1 MAQYI
6 PGSSVTIS
14 ASISALAHQPVA
26 DDAHV
31 VSNLPQICVDYLSHN
46 WQEEDVWKSWR
57 SMTRHKHEIANGVRL
72 ENASWRTWWKQ
83 RNKLRTISPETLNWL
98 KDSDVTWLY
107 GPLHTAEP
115 VPPHKEPTL
124 SDKLD
129 LIKAAGKKPILKHR
143 TITEILSL
151 PRPSSPILESSELTE
166 DLEVECDDQGNIR
179 PPLLHTKSDTN
190 IIRRPSNR
198 RISPPRVAVGA
209 SGLAS
214 NQPSPVPAIEVNM
227 LEPSGSQG
235 SDSSNSPRGGS
246 SDLESNSGSS
256 NRRHIHFNTFV
267 EQYISIDKPRTST
280 VEDESEE
287 SEADDD
293 VLEIRS
299 LGGSST
305 TSVLSQYT
313 RPAFA
318 RRDSGEK
325 DLISIAPIAPTI
337 LKSSELH
344 PAPSPAVVFVPPNGS
359 LYEGED
365 HLLQYHADQHQKT
378 PYDAPIPVNVID
390 YTSSSSASSSASSQ
404 SQWEEEEDYGVG
416 FDYFSGADLGV
427 GQEYDMRA
435 DSRGGPYLPRG
446 AQRARQPG
454 APVPNDVSTTPTQ
467 SDPQLNSVA
476 AVFASHQERD
486 HEGASVTSSSN
497 SSNQS
502 DSTVQPGTVAGPRSP
517 VSPSGRPRVALP
529 NAPSQSPPARSPP
542 RPGRSILKNADAAT
556 GTPVAYRST
565 YDSTQDSSYLS
576 PSDLRGRSLS
586 PGGEERGR
594 SNVRTPP
601 AIEERERSS
610 SRGTSSPIG
619 SVSPNSSR
627 PGSALGRRRAERGG
641 TASSEEAA
649 RTVPIGVVAN
659 AIVSSSR
666 ACVNGR
672 KPKFAQ
678 GTARPSLVIDHSPV
692 AAKDRPEGTSESVE
706 GFTGAELE
714 RRRDDFWADSTE
726 FVPPNPGSQQTPV
739 QSKEK
744 PLKAADDKAHAED
757 EIDGDGMQYS
767 YEKGANAPVN
777 KTPNNS
783 PVTARSRPLPA
794 EGDMASRLPHVS
806 TPLPPNPPHI
816 AASIAL
822 GGQGRDR
829 EKMSEED
836 GLVGRAVDM
845 VHSARGLIG
854 AIWSGRGPVP
864 SE

>member
-6 PGSSVTIS
+6 PGSSVTLS
-14 ASISALAHQPVA
+14 ASISALAHQSVA

-115 VPPHKEPTL
+115 VPPHKESTL

-129 LIKAAGKKPILKHR
+129 LVKAAGKKPILKHR

-151 PRPSSPILESSELTE
+151 PRSSSPILESSDLTE
-166 DLEVECDDQGNIR
+166 EPEYEQDNAR

-209 SGLAS
+209 GGLAS
-214 NQPSPVPAIEVNM
+214 NQPPVVPTIEVDA
-227 LEPSGSQG
+227 LEPTLSQG
-235 SDSSNSPRGGS
+235 SESSNSPRGGS
-246 SDLESNSGSS
+246 SDLESNSGS

-267 EQYISIDKPRTST
+267 EQCISIDKPRASST
-280 VEDESEE
+280 VQDDSEDDD
-287 SEADDD
+287 EADDD

-305 TSVLSQYT
+305 TSVLSQHS
-313 RPAFA
+313 RPSFT

-337 LKSSELH
+337 LKSSESH
-344 PAPSPAVVFVPPNGS
+344 PAPSPAVVFVPPTGS
-359 LYEGED
+359 LYEGEH
-365 HLLQYHADQHQKT
+365 HLLQYHAAQYHKASNYPT
-378 PYDAPIPVNVID
+378 PVPVGVLD
-390 YTSSSSASSSASSQ
+390 YTSPSSASSSSSSQ

-416 FDYFSGADLGV
+416 FDYFNGPDLGV
-427 GQEYDMRA
+427 GQEYDTRNEY
-435 DSRGGPYLPRG
+435 RGSYRG
-446 AQRARQPG
+446 AQRSRQSPI
-454 APVPNDVSTTPTQ
+454 PVPNNVSATQ
-467 SDPQLNSVA
+467 PDPQLSNVGA
-476 AVFASHQERD
+476 MLAGRQERD
-486 HEGASVTSSSN
+486 HEATSVTS

-502 DSTVQPGTVAGPRSP
+502 DSTVQPGTVTGSRSP
-517 VSPSGRPRVALP
+517 VSPSGRPRVSLP
-529 NAPSQSPPARSPP
+529 AAPSQSPPARSPP
-542 RPGRSILKNADAAT
+542 RPGRSILKNADAAS
-556 GTPVAYRST
+556 GTPVAYRGT
-565 YDSTQDSSYLS
+565 HDSNQDSAYLS

-641 TASSEEAA
+641 AVSGEEAA

-659 AIVSSSR
+659 AI
-666 ACVNGR
+666 
-672 KPKFAQ
+672 
-678 GTARPSLVIDHSPV
+678 GTARPSLVIDSSPV
-692 AAKDRPEGTSESVE
+692 AAKDQPEGTGESSEGVS
-706 GFTGAELE
+706 GAELE

-726 FVPPNPGSQQTPV
+726 FVPPLPASSA
-739 QSKEK
+739 QSTER
-744 PLKAADDKAHAED
+744 PRKAADDKAHAED

-767 YEKGANAPVN
+767 YEKGANVSVN

-783 PVTARSRPLPA
+783 PVTIRSRPLPS

-806 TPLPPNPPHI
+806 TPLPPNPPPI
-816 AASIAL
+816 PASVSL
-822 GGQGRDR
+822 GQGRDK
-829 EKMSEED
+829 EKMVEED
-836 GLVGRAVDM
+836 GTLVGRAVDM
-845 VHSARGLIG
+845 VHSARGILG
-854 AIWSGRGPVP
+854 AIWNGRGPIP